1 MSGFKSYKIR
11 DGVHIPSDKYRK
23 GWNNIFGN
31 KTQSTKGLDGA
42 SKTKKTGTIIFSKN
56 KVTKTV

>member
-23 GWNNIFGN
+23 GWNDIFAN

-42 SKTKKTGTIIFSKN
+42 SKTKKTSLTFSGKN

>member
-23 GWNNIFGN
+23 GWNDIFGN

-42 SKTKKTGTIIFSKN
+42 SKTKKTSVIISGKD
-56 KVTKTV
+56 KVIKTL

>member
-23 GWNNIFGN
+23 GWNDIFGN

-42 SKTKKTGTIIFSKN
+42 SKTKKRGSIVPRKN
-56 KVTKTV
+56 KVIKTL

>member
-23 GWNNIFGN
+23 GWNDIFGT
-31 KTQSTKGLDGA
+31 KTQLTKGLDGA
-42 SKTKKTGTIIFSKN
+42 SKTKKTGTIISSKN